1 MSIQLIRRND
11 VGARSPSPAGFPTV
25 TCQAV
30 WGAAKLIA
38 IEFIAMAR
46 GRGRG
51 SSSKYKTGRGAIR
64 GRFIE
69 RVLSERFGRSQIRP
83 LVLIST
89 SLVSGRKKKP
99 TTAVIDAKMIGY
111 HRPA

>member
-1 MSIQLIRRND
+1 MMLEQGRRRLRISDGCVPGGMACRKID
-11 VGARSPSPAGFPTV
+11 VIEIHRDGSRAR
-25 TCQAV
+25 
-30 WGAAKLIA
+30 
-38 IEFIAMAR
+38 
-46 GRGRG
+46 RG

-64 GRFIE
+64 GRFVE
-69 RVLSERFGRSQIRP
+69 RVLSERFGRSHQ

>member
-1 MSIQLIRRND
+1 MMLEQGRRRLGISDGYVPGAVGCRKID
-11 VGARSPSPAGFPTV
+11 V
-25 TCQAV
+25 
-30 WGAAKLIA
+30 

-46 GRGRG
+46 ERGRE
-51 SSSKYKTGRGAIR
+51 SSSKFKTGRGAIR
-64 GRFIE
+64 GRFIG
-69 RVLSERFGRSQIRP
+69 RVLSERFGRSQNRQF
-83 LVLIST
+83 VLISM

>member
-1 MSIQLIRRND
+1 MMLEKVGRRLGICDGCAPSAMGCRKID
-11 VGARSPSPAGFPTV
+11 V
-25 TCQAV
+25 
-30 WGAAKLIA
+30 

-46 GRGRG
+46 ERGRG

-64 GRFIE
+64 GRFVE
-69 RVLSERFGRSQIRP
+69 RVLSERFGRSQNSQF
-83 LVLIST
+83 VLISM

-99 TTAVIDAKMIGY
+99 TTAVIDAKTIGY

>member
-1 MSIQLIRRND
+1 MMLEQGRRRLRISDGYAPSGMGCRKID
-11 VGARSPSPAGFPTV
+11 VIEIHRDGSRAR
-25 TCQAV
+25 
-30 WGAAKLIA
+30 
-38 IEFIAMAR
+38 
-46 GRGRG
+46 RG

-64 GRFIE
+64 GRFVE
-69 RVLSERFGRSQIRP
+69 RVLSERFGRSQNRQF
-83 LVLIST
+83 VLIST